1 MIAAAGYGL
10 CRLEYIIKK
19 YEKNF
24 IMQYPERNTKSQAKE
39 YGFSLVELM
48 VVVGIL
54 GLLMAIGFPNLSTS
68 IDDYRLKA
76 AARDIYSDL
85 QKARLQAIKEN
96 TLICVT
102 FTTVAFPA
110 TGGGYTVFV
119 DDGAGG
125 GVAGNGARDGTERLL
140 NTVVMTRQNS
150 LVGAGFGAV
159 SRVTYT
165 AKGVIAGSQT
175 GNVTLRNRQRWYR
188 ITISRAGGM
197 RLESSS
203 DGVFP

>member
-1 MIAAAGYGL
+1 MHVKS
-10 CRLEYIIKK
+10 IIKI
-19 YEKNF
+19 YEKKF
-24 IMQYPERNTKSQAKE
+24 IMRYSGRKAKLQANE
-39 YGFSLVELM
+39 CGFSLVELM

-54 GLLMAIGFPNLSTS
+54 GLLAAVGLPYFATA

-76 AARDIYSDL
+76 AARDVYSDL

-96 TLICVT
+96 TLICVS
-102 FTTVAFPA
+102 FTTVALPA

-125 GVAGNGARDGTERLL
+125 GVAGNGVQDGAERLL
-140 NTVVMTRQNS
+140 NTVIMTRRNS
-150 LVGAGFGAV
+150 LVTAAFGAA
-159 SRVTYT
+159 SRITYT

-175 GNVTLRNRQRWYR
+175 GNVTLTNSQRWYR

-197 RLESSS
+197 RLESRN
-203 DGVFP
+203 DNLFP

>member
-1 MIAAAGYGL
+1 L
-10 CRLEYIIKK
+10 KLIIKI
-19 YEKNF
+19 YENFF
-24 IMQYPERNTKSQAKE
+24 IMRYLRRETKLQTKE

-48 VVVGIL
+48 VVVGII
-54 GLLMAIGFPNLSTS
+54 GLLATVGFPYFATA

-76 AARDIYSDL
+76 AARDVYSDL

-96 TLICVT
+96 TLICVN
-102 FTTVAFPA
+102 FTTVLFPT
-110 TGGGYTVFV
+110 TGGGYTVFI

-175 GNVTLRNRQRWYR
+175 GSVTLRNRQRWYR

-197 RLESSS
+197 RLEVSN
-203 DGVFP
+203 DGVIW